1 MNYVIHVKYS
11 TLHRQFLQVFTIEPR
26 LNHMKDCIAGRCR
39 QLLTIFKAEPFKS
52 PLTLSTAWQKRVAV
66 RVQPVLPHL
75 VDLQSAFE
83 VRQLGTLRTIPR
95 SGLLFVAELQ
105 CLDESCSAR
114 ERALA
119 RGGLLFVAELQC
131 LGESCSARERALG
144 RVLAR

>member
-83 VRQLGTLRTIPR
+83 VRQLGTLRTHPQKR
-95 SGLLFVAELQ
+95 SFIRSRAPVSRRKLFGE
-105 CLDESCSAR
+105 
-114 ERALA
+114 
-119 RGGLLFVAELQC
+119 
-131 LGESCSARERALG
+131 GESTMQSTGKVKVRQEWTVEWTVSAMLWIT
-144 RVLAR
+144 